1 MEKLSEVIKNKRKEL
16 GLSQRDLATKI
27 KVDNSYIAKIESGKA
42 KKPNPD
48 IILKLSK
55 EFNMLF
61 IDLLYIAGYSK
72 LEIFELTDIGIGA
85 SINLKAMEI
94 IKREE
99 FKNYVVE
106 NDVGIFLD
114 IKKILE
120 NYKKGK
126 ITTEQAVE
134 LMFYCD
140 PLYLENKVY
149 YFCENGD
156 IEIDLDY

>member
-1 MEKLSEVIKNKRKEL
+1 
-16 GLSQRDLATKI
+16 
-27 KVDNSYIAKIESGKA
+27 
-42 KKPNPD
+42 
-48 IILKLSK
+48 
-55 EFNMLF
+55 
-61 IDLLYIAGYSK
+61 
-72 LEIFELTDIGIGA
+72 
-85 SINLKAMEI
+85 MEI